1 MGTRDHLQN
10 ETQKRDRTKIRPT
23 FTLTHFSKPK
33 SLHKSISSCRRYHSI
48 AASPLVFG
56 AGQFCSFIRLQLSA
70 PENDT
75 RLMMYDIQASPFHV
89 VASAAG
95 VTLEWIEYF
104 RFKRIKKAFFSP
116 DLYLFRDRL
125 LICQHAPSLLRFPTF
140 QLSDPWHLSSSTRST
155 KFVGHCCTDSNL
167 AAGFCKK
174 LLKEKGGTC
183 FIAGSIK
190 QRQQREN
197 AYFCIVL
204 GSDLLCLDF
213 FFSYLL

>member
-95 VTLEWIEYF
+95 VTLGWIEYF
-104 RFKRIKKAFFSP
+104 RFKRIKKAFFPQIFIYSGI
-116 DLYLFRDRL
+116 DCSFVSML
-125 LICQHAPSLLRFPTF
+125 LPCFAFLHFNSVILGIFPAQQGLLNLWDIAAMTQTWQQVFVRSFWKKKVEPASLLGV
-140 QLSDPWHLSSSTRST
+140 LN
-155 KFVGHCCTDSNL
+155 KDSRGKMHIFAL
-167 AAGFCKK
+167 F
-174 LLKEKGGTC
+174 
-183 FIAGSIK
+183 
-190 QRQQREN
+190 
-197 AYFCIVL
+197 
-204 GSDLLCLDF
+204 
-213 FFSYLL
+213 